1 MRLSSFTGFL
11 VFLLLLT
18 TAPAAQDSSPW
29 IAIEGIDPV
38 LLVRGEERQGKLE
51 LHADYDGF
59 RYLFV
64 SEASRATFLED
75 PGLYAVQ
82 LGGVCARMGP
92 SNPFCPHALP
102 AGGPPGVGHPDIWA
116 VVRERI
122 YLFWTVHCRDAFV
135 QAPDRYLEPAPPTL
149 TPSEE
154 DLRRGGALIDQAVL
168 AAGGADRL
176 DALTAYIATS
186 SRTLRSFVGD
196 QPGTATLH
204 WLLPD
209 HVRIRIEGGPLTS
222 LAAATPKAGFV
233 LSAMKGMG
241 RFEADMVA
249 AQRQRYLRRVRY
261 HTDPLGVLTARQLPG
276 FQAIAL
282 EPGTGGSVR
291 LARVAVR
298 FDDVAITLGME
309 VETGRIRS
317 LSFIDRNSEGEAGE
331 RLLAFDDSRVV
342 DGLLIPHKVSGEFN
356 GQAEAEWTWT
366 VTSVRL
372 NEAIDPSLF
381 DTRK

>member
-1 MRLSSFTGFL
+1 MRLSSPTGLL

-18 TAPAAQDSSPW
+18 SAPAAQHPTPQ

-51 LHADYDGF
+51 FPADHDDF

-64 SEASRATFLED
+64 SEASRASFLED
-75 PGLYAVQ
+75 PALYAVQ

-102 AGGPPGVGHPDIWA
+102 AGGPPGIGDPDIWA
-116 VVRERI
+116 VVRDRI
-122 YLFWTVHCRDAFV
+122 YVFWTVHCRDAFV
-135 QAPDRYLEPAPPTL
+135 QAPDRYLEPAPPPL

-154 DLRRGGALIDQAVL
+154 DLRLGGALIDQAVL

-196 QPGTATLH
+196 QPGTATVH

-209 HVRIRIEGGPLTS
+209 HGRIRIEGGPLTS

-233 LSAMKGMG
+233 LLAMKGMG

-261 HTDPLGVLTARQLPG
+261 HTDPLGVLTARHLPG

-282 EPGTGGSVR
+282 GPGTGDSTGLES
-291 LARVAVR
+291 VAVR
-298 FDDVAITLGME
+298 FDDVAITLGI
-309 VETGRIRS
+309 ETESGRIRS

-331 RLLAFDDSRVV
+331 RLLMFDDYRVV
-342 DGLLIPHKVSGEFN
+342 DGLLIPHQVNGRFN
-356 GQAEAEWTWT
+356 GQADAEWTWT

-372 NEAIDPSLF
+372 NEAIDPGLF